1 MKKLALFGNKSQKS
15 GFENLAALFSLL
27 RSHSDEIS
35 LSIQWRYFEFLRR
48 TIDLDPAGIETFD
61 IYDGSADLALSIGG
75 DGTFLTTS
83 AAVGAY
89 ETPILG
95 INSGHLGY
103 LAAAEL
109 TDAERIV
116 REILTDD
123 FTVEERSLIA
133 VECSVAVKLVRNFA
147 LNEVAILKQD
157 TASMITVETE
167 IEEIGTAS
175 YRGDGLIISTP
186 TGSTGYNLSVGGPIV
201 APTAKNFIIAPIAPH
216 SLNMRPLV
224 ISEDRRIEVST
235 QSRADKYLLSVDGKA
250 TELPLDAKVTLRK
263 ADHSVFV
270 VVHPG
275 YSFIE
280 GLRAK
285 LLWGR
290 DGM

>member
-75 DGTFLTTS
+75 DG
-83 AAVGAY
+83 
-89 ETPILG
+89 
-95 INSGHLGY
+95 
-103 LAAAEL
+103 
-109 TDAERIV
+109 
-116 REILTDD
+116 
-123 FTVEERSLIA
+123 
-133 VECSVAVKLVRNFA
+133 
-147 LNEVAILKQD
+147 
-157 TASMITVETE
+157 
-167 IEEIGTAS
+167 
-175 YRGDGLIISTP
+175 LIISTP

-201 APTAKNFIIAPIAPH
+201 APTAKNLIIAPIAPH

-224 ISEDRRIEVST
+224 ISEDSRIEVST

>member
-1 MKKLALFGNKSQKS
+1 MKQLALFGNKSQKS
-15 GFENLAALFSLL
+15 GFDNLAELFRLL
-27 RSHSDEIS
+27 RSHSDEIT
-35 LSIQWRYFEFLRR
+35 LSIQWRYFDFLRR
-48 TIDLDPAGIETFD
+48 TIGLDPRGIETFD

-75 DGTFLTTS
+75 DGTFLTTA

-109 TDAERIV
+109 TDAERIIG
-116 REILTDD
+116 EILNDD
-123 FTVEERSLIA
+123 FTIEERSLIA
-133 VECSVAVKLVRNFA
+133 VECSAPVKLVRSFA

-157 TASMITVETE
+157 TASMINVETV
-167 IEEIGTAS
+167 IEGIGTAT

-186 TGSTGYNLSVGGPIV
+186 TGSTGYNLSVGGPII
-201 APTAKNFIIAPIAPH
+201 APAARNLVIAPIAPH

-224 ISEDRRIEVST
+224 ISDESRIKVT
-235 QSRADKYLLSVDGKA
+235 TRSRADKYLLSVDGKA
-250 TELPLDAKVTLRK
+250 TELPLDACVILRR
-263 ADHSVFV
+263 ADHAVNV

-275 YSFIE
+275 SNFID

-285 LLWGR
+285 LLWGQ